1 MNNPE
6 AKNAASA
13 PAGVPTQRADL
24 TVHELDGEALVYDAL
39 TADTHRLN
47 ETALFIW
54 RACDGRHDAGSLAA
68 RVSETYDVPAPEA
81 RSYVI
86 RTLDELATRNL
97 VVYTPSTG
105 GENHA

>member
-6 AKNAASA
+6 AKNAVAA
-13 PAGVPTQRADL
+13 PTGIPARRADL
-24 TVHELDGEALVYDAL
+24 TVHELDGEALVYDAA

-54 RACDGRHDAGSLAA
+54 RACDGHRDAGSLAT
-68 RVSETYDVPAPEA
+68 RVSETYDVPAHEA

-105 GENHA
+105 GEHHV